1 MSTPNNPYENN
12 GTNNPENNPG
22 SNPGDNFGDNPVD
35 NPVNNTGTGADASDA
50 NFDAGAQQ
58 GNPNYIAGQ
67 APYQQGG
74 FQQGQQQP
82 PMGQRKLHRSANDR
96 MIAGVAGGIA
106 ETYDIDPTLVRVL
119 FVAGTVLG
127 LFSGLLIY
135 LICWIIIPDPTY

>member
-1 MSTPNNPYENN
+1 MSTPHNPYENN
-12 GTNNPENNPG
+12 GTNNPENNP
-22 SNPGDNFGDNPVD
+22 DNNLGDNPVD
-35 NPVNNTGTGADASDA
+35 NPVNNSGASDV
-50 NFDAGAQQ
+50 NYGAAAPQ
-58 GNPNYIAGQ
+58 GNPNYTAGQ
-67 APYQQGG
+67 GPYQQGG

-82 PMGQRKLHRSANDR
+82 PMGQRKLRRSANDR

-127 LFSGLLIY
+127 LFTGLFIY